1 MLYLPEE
8 WLRSTGI
15 RSFPLDR
22 SPNVINTWRQFLFL
36 YSRSVELIVGGK
48 KILRINGMADDSYA
62 QVCLNPNQAV
72 KKSGKDVLKKLI
84 KVFQKLEKFR
94 VFTLGVLNHS
104 KCYFSTPN
112 IKMRPP
118 SNVLFTKILQD
129 FFGTCSS
136 TSM

>member
-1 MLYLPEE
+1 M
-8 WLRSTGI
+8 
-15 RSFPLDR
+15 
-22 SPNVINTWRQFLFL
+22 
-36 YSRSVELIVGGK
+36 ELIVGGK

-129 FFGTCSS
+129 FLALAVAPQCSKCYLFFNHIS
-136 TSM
+136 LFSYHFPSIILQISLHMAFYIILMC